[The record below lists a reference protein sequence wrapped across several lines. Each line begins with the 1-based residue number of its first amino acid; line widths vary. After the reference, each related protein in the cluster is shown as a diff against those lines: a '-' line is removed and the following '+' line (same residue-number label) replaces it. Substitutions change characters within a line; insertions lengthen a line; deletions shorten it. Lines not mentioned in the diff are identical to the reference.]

1 MSKNLKLRNPYVA
14 GKALGQDK
22 AFVGRQDVI
31 QLVEDELFSPDRNAV
46 VIFGQ
51 RRIGKTSILLQ
62 LRRRLAPSLFLPVY
76 FDLMD
81 RAHQPMGQVLHEM
94 AAAISAEIGMPVP
107 DAQLFDDEGVYF
119 RREFLPALDTKL
131 PEDRR
136 PILLLDEFD
145 VLDPETERQLPQ
157 SAAGRTFWS
166 YVRRL
171 MEGESRL
178 GFVFVMGRKAD
189 ELSADVKA
197 AFKAARYKK
206 VSFLDDK
213 HARELIGTA
222 AAEGTLQFTDAA
234 VNRIL
239 QLTSGHPYFTQLVCQ
254 LVWDEAWSRNP
265 SSTPRADV
273 AHVESMV
280 TKAPEAG
287 ETICEWIWEGLP
299 PAEKV
304 IFSAVAQAT
313 ETAQA
318 VSTPELIELLQRH
331 GIRILTR
338 ELEIAPDTLVK
349 WEMLEEKDGKY
360 RYIIELM
367 RRWVASRKPLS
378 KVKDELDRMVPLADT
393 LYQSGDGFYRRG
405 NLESAQ
411 TLLRQALTV
420 NPNHLKARLLAGQV
434 LVEQGKSEEAVR
446 ELEEALRH
454 DESAARYPLVRTLI
468 LRGEELQSAG
478 DEEKALAAYERVL
491 QLSPADKVATERRT
505 AIWMGRGE
513 RAFKQDKL
521 DEAEAAYKTIGAE
534 AKLGDVEAR
543 RRKLH
548 IDHLVETAKKSAK
561 AEQWAK
567 AIECYQEL
575 STLEPQAKTWK
586 DSLESAQV
594 EQKFAKSYADA
605 LAAVQANDSRKAQRT
620 LLEILNARPDYK
632 DASKLLVQI
641 LRPDEVAVSK
651 PVEVEP
657 RRPFVLDFAIF
668 YAKLLVI
675 VLVSLF
681 TGLLPAQPG
690 AAFYAGVAGK
700 LALLALLVEGGWYLV
715 RRKDEGAATESLGS
729 LSASMAPPK
738 VAAAA
743 SGKK

>member
-119 RREFLPALDTKL
+119 RREFLPALNAKL

-548 IDHLVETAKKSAK
+548 IDQLVETAKKSAK

-605 LAAVQANDSRKAQRT
+605 LAAVQANDSRKAQRM

>member
-1 MSKNLKLRNPYVA
+1 
-14 GKALGQDK
+14 
-22 AFVGRQDVI
+22 
-31 QLVEDELFSPDRNAV
+31 
-46 VIFGQ
+46 
-51 RRIGKTSILLQ
+51 
-62 LRRRLAPSLFLPVY
+62 
-76 FDLMD
+76 
-81 RAHQPMGQVLHEM
+81 MGQVLYEIASAIAPELDLPAP
-94 AAAISAEIGMPVP
+94 AAEA
-107 DAQLFDDEGVYF
+107 FDDEGSHF
-119 RREFLPALDTKL
+119 RREFLPSLYAKL

-145 VLDPETERQLPQ
+145 VLDPETERQLSQ
-157 SAAGRTFWS
+157 TSAGRAFWA

-171 MEGESRL
+171 MEGEPRL

-206 VSFLDDK
+206 VSFLDDN
-213 HARELIGTA
+213 HARELIA
-222 AAEGTLQFTDAA
+222 AAAGEGTLQFTGAA
-234 VNRIL
+234 VDRIL

-265 SSTPRADV
+265 GSMPRVDV
-273 AHVESMV
+273 PQVDAMV

-304 IFSAVAQAT
+304 IFSAVAQASENARGVT
-313 ETAQA
+313 
-318 VSTPELIELLQRH
+318 TPELIELLQRH

-338 ELEIAPDTLVK
+338 ELEMAPDTLVK
-349 WEMLEEKDGKY
+349 WEMLEEKDGRY
-360 RYIIELM
+360 RYIIELL

-405 NLESAQ
+405 NLEMAQ

-420 NPNHLKARLLAGQV
+420 NPNHLKARLLVGQV

-478 DEEKALAAYERVL
+478 DDEKALGAYARVL
-491 QLSPADKVATERRT
+491 QLSPTDKVAGERRA
-505 AIWMGRGE
+505 AIWMARGD
-513 RAFKQDKL
+513 RAFKKDNL
-521 DEAEAAYKTIGAE
+521 DEAEAAYREIEAADKLAE
-534 AKLGDVEAR
+534 VEAR

-548 IDHLVETAKKSAK
+548 IDHLIDTAKKSAK

-575 STLEPQAKTWK
+575 GALEPNNKNWK

-594 EQKFAKSYADA
+594 EQKWAKSYAEG
-605 LAAVQANDSRKAQRT
+605 LTAVQAGDSRKAQRI

-632 DASKLLVQI
+632 DASGLLVQV
-641 LRPDEVAVSK
+641 LRPEDAAPVKAAEPEVGGS
-651 PVEVEP
+651 
-657 RRPFVLDFAIF
+657 FLTGFATF
-668 YAKLLVI
+668 YAKMLGI
-675 VLVSLF
+675 VLVCLAS
-681 TGLLPAQPG
+681 GLLPALPG
-690 AAFYAGVAGK
+690 AAFYLGVALK
-700 LALLALLVEGGWYLV
+700 LAVLALAVEGAFYLL
-715 RRKDEGAATESLGS
+715 RRKDTAAPESIGTL
-729 LSASMAPPK
+729 APMGPPR